1 MKKIY
6 ICSKI
11 NVMIARKIERQIL
24 KDFRK
29 KKVLVIL
36 GARQVGKTT
45 LLSQINQEG
54 KKVLSLNCD
63 NADDRLL
70 LENRTT
76 TELSQLLSSYDLA
89 FIDEAQRVANIGITI
104 KMIGDLK
111 LDTQVIVTGS
121 SSFDIANRVNEP
133 ATGRTIEYKLYPF
146 SMRELADYSSQRE
159 EHRLLGNRLIYGMY
173 PEVVMEPADAKRTLV
188 SLANNYLY
196 KDLLS
201 YKGIKKPELL
211 QNLVK
216 ALALQVGSEVS
227 YNELGNMLG
236 VDKETVENYIDLLEK
251 CFVVFR
257 LSSFSRNMRNE
268 IKKGKKIYFYDNG
281 IRNAVISN
289 FAPIEMRTDA
299 GALWENFIISERV
312 KRNSYMGSYAQLY
325 FWRTHD
331 QSEVDL
337 IEEEDG
343 LLHTFEFKW
352 NPLRKAKLSQ
362 AFAKAYP
369 NSTFQLVTPEN
380 YWDFIG

>member
-343 LLHTFEFKW
+343 MLHTFEFKW
-352 NPLRKAKLSQ
+352 NPRRKARLSQ
-362 AFAKAYP
+362 AFARAYP
-369 NSTFQLVTPEN
+369 NSTFQLVSPEN

>member
-1 MKKIY
+1 
-6 ICSKI
+6 
-11 NVMIARKIERQIL
+11 MIIREIEQPIL
-24 KDFRK
+24 NDFHK
-29 KKVLVIL
+29 KKVIVIL

-45 LLSQINQEG
+45 LLSQINQVG

-70 LENRTT
+70 LERRTS
-76 TELSQLLSSYDLA
+76 TELHKLLSSYDLA
-89 FIDEAQRVANIGITI
+89 FIDEAQRVADIGVTI

-121 SSFDIANRVNEP
+121 SSFDIANSVNEP
-133 ATGRTIEYKLYPF
+133 ATGRTIEYNLYPF
-146 SMRELADYSSQRE
+146 SIRELANYSSQRE
-159 EHRLLGNRLIYGMY
+159 EQRLLGERLIYGMY

-216 ALALQVGSEVS
+216 ALALQIGSEVS

-236 VDKETVENYIDLLEK
+236 VDKETIENYINLLEK
-251 CFVVFR
+251 CFVIFR

-289 FAPIEMRTDA
+289 FAPIELRTDI
-299 GALWENFIISERV
+299 GALWENFMISERL
-312 KRNSYMGSYAQLY
+312 KRNRYVNSYAQLY
-325 FWRTHD
+325 FWRNHD

-343 LLHTFEFKW
+343 LLSTYEFKW
-352 NPLRKAKLSQ
+352 NPRRKAKLSQ
-362 AFAKAYP
+362 AFARAYP
-369 NSTFQLVTPEN
+369 NSTFQLVSPEN
-380 YWDFIG
+380 YWEFIGE

>member
-1 MKKIY
+1 MISRH
-6 ICSKI
+6 IESSII
-11 NVMIARKIERQIL
+11 N
-24 KDFRK
+24 DFRK
-29 KKVLVIL
+29 KKVIVIL

-45 LLSQINQEG
+45 LLSLINHEN

-70 LENRTT
+70 LENRTS
-76 TELSQLLSSYDLA
+76 TELAQLLSSYDMA
-89 FIDEAQRVANIGITI
+89 FVDEAQRVSDIGITL

-121 SSFDIANRVNEP
+121 SSFDIANKVNEP
-133 ATGRTIEYKLYPF
+133 ATGRTIEYNLYPF
-146 SMRELADYSSQRE
+146 SMRELANHSPQRD
-159 EHRLLGNRLIYGMY
+159 EHRLLSNRLIYGMY
-173 PEVVMEPADAKRTLV
+173 PDVVMDPADAKRTLV

-201 YKGIKKPELL
+201 YRGIKKPELL

-216 ALALQVGSEVS
+216 DLALQVGNEVS
-227 YNELGNMLG
+227 YNELGNLLG
-236 VDKETVENYIDLLEK
+236 VDKETIENYINLLEK

-289 FAPIEMRTDA
+289 FAPIEMRTDV
-299 GALWENFIISERV
+299 GALWENFMISERV
-312 KRNSYMGSYAQLY
+312 KRNSYTNSYAQLY

-337 IEEEDG
+337 IEDEDG
-343 LLHTFEFKW
+343 VLHTFEFKW
-352 NPLRKAKLSQ
+352 SPRRKAKLSQ
-362 AFAKAYP
+362 AFSNAYP
-369 NSTFQLVTPEN
+369 NSTFQLVSPDN
-380 YWDFIG
+380 YWDFI

>member
-1 MKKIY
+1 MCKNNI
-6 ICSKI
+6 
-11 NVMIARKIERQIL
+11 MIAREIEQQIL

-29 KKVLVIL
+29 KKVLVVL

-45 LLSQINQEG
+45 LLSQINQGG

-63 NADDRLL
+63 NADDRLM

-343 LLHTFEFKW
+343 MLHTFEFKW
-352 NPLRKAKLSQ
+352 NPRRKARLSQ
-362 AFAKAYP
+362 AFARAYP
-369 NSTFQLVTPEN
+369 NSTFQLVSPEN

>member
-1 MKKIY
+1 MCKNNI
-6 ICSKI
+6 
-11 NVMIARKIERQIL
+11 MIAREIEQQIL

-29 KKVLVIL
+29 KKVLVVL

-45 LLSQINQEG
+45 LLSQINQGG

-63 NADDRLL
+63 NADDRLM

-337 IEEEDG
+337 IEEENG
-343 LLHTFEFKW
+343 MLHTFEFKW
-352 NPLRKAKLSQ
+352 NPRRKARLSQ
-362 AFAKAYP
+362 AFARAYP